1 VSRADARES
10 NTCQPS
16 EIIAQQEREAAE
28 QKARRRQKRSHK
40 GPNTKVGHNN
50 KPPLRAK
57 RSVKNSHTSPKQI
70 ARRRKIDE
78 ALSFREAGHSYVK
91 IARHMKASVSTVHG
105 WVVQGMNMI
114 PINSAKEVLALEL
127 QRLDNLMSAHYA
139 HAVNGDVSATEM
151 CLRVIEKRARLCGLF
166 PREGQVAQILVAAA
180 DRDVQPLVQVE
191 FVVPT
196 GKHEEEDAPASPP
209 GAQPPFPWQR
219 ALPPP
224 QEMER
229 DALGTWRPKGFRTE

>member
-1 VSRADARES
+1 MPQM
-10 NTCQPS
+10 TPT
-16 EIIAQQEREAAE
+16 EIIAQREREAAE
-28 QKARRRQKRSHK
+28 QKAQRRQKRSHK
-40 GPNTKVGHNN
+40 GPNTRVGHNN

-105 WVVQGMNMI
+105 WVVQGMSMI
-114 PINSAKEVLALEL
+114 PVNNAKEVLALEL

-139 HAVNGDVSATEM
+139 NAVNGDVSATEM

-166 PREGQVAQILVAAA
+166 PREGQLAQILVAAA
-180 DRDVQPLVQVE
+180 ANGEVQPLTQIE
-191 FVVPT
+191 FVIPGT
-196 GKHEEEDAPASPP
+196 KPEDDEQQSPVRGP
-209 GAQPPFPWQR
+209 QPPWAWQR
-219 ALPPP
+219 QLPAPSDVP
-224 QEMER
+224 MFR
-229 DALGTWRPKGFRTE
+229 DPLTGAWRSGPTE